1 MDAMRRSSSE
11 RMSPPPPSLSL
22 SGVITRSKYQLRHR
36 NPTGHFQSSSAG
48 CGSYSVNYSSDDDD
62 DHMLVSD
69 ILKKAKLNH
78 ECSVEEDGEPS
89 HILIKDLRARRVY
102 SSQSASGTFSFSSP
116 NVDIVESKVGSGCGD
131 LGMVDSGSASAS
143 IAENNDCAAEVS
155 KRDGEIDSLGEKL
168 PSESQSKDEINSILS
183 SIANEYRSEKDD
195 DLYSDGALKS
205 TNKETE
211 SAVVGFPC
219 KAQNTD
225 RANSESVSKGTQV
238 QYFRGYHD
246 GTGALERLDNVNGL
260 PQLTTPPDDIETCGK
275 VKVDE
280 DGAKLVAEA
289 IHIKDAQLTGNT
301 DGRLEESLC
310 PNAGARKDSLKSKSV
325 LRPRMQ
331 RRLFK
336 SPGSVSYRRL
346 LPFIM
351 NMIKDDSGTSLL
363 GHSHDD
369 EKVNDVKQFQFP
381 LPSLSQGASKDQL
394 RTGSRPRNGIDEFRV
409 LADRSD
415 LSGGSESKLTSY
427 QDLPESP
434 KQFGAKEAVHD
445 CSSVPSVNE
454 HVENVEISLE
464 CSSNIKAEEV
474 VDVHHDK
481 DVANAVP
488 SNVHGCKAEAVG
500 GVDTSE
506 KLCVVN
512 QLCLSLPDANT
523 CGDNKNAPGGIDVIN
538 TLDLTPS
545 NQSNAGEGFC
555 PNATKGKNNV
565 LRSKSVLKPCLQR
578 KLFKTPGSVSYKRF
592 LPFLK
597 DIAKDDCGAPKF
609 GQDQKDE
616 RRMRCQP
623 PLLFQSRESPIDEL
637 KTDSCPMHDTVEEAN
652 AIQDNANG
660 DCNSECSLNLPNSV
674 AKIDYPFTPSSPIMN
689 EITPGDHYVSVSH
702 LLSDFTEAKR
712 DSSSNGGMH
721 LISTDLCCQES
732 QTNTLERRT
741 TPTFGLRKGI
751 LKRNPRGCRGHCTC
765 LNCASFRLH
774 AERAF
779 EFSRNLFLDAEEV
792 ALDLV
797 KELSHLRNMLERRT
811 DGANNHSVLDENQAK
826 EACRKSLAAEQLAKE
841 RFCEMNDDLKIH
853 CRITSFQQPRVKFAN
868 YIEEKV
874 MSPGRLSGQK

>member
-1 MDAMRRSSSE
+1 MVMDAMRRSSSE
-11 RMSPPPPSLSL
+11 RMSPPPPPPSLSL

-48 CGSYSVNYSSDDDD
+48 CAAYSVNYSSDEDD

-69 ILKKAKLNH
+69 LLKKAKLNQ
-78 ECSVEEDGEPS
+78 ECSVEDDGEPS

-102 SSQSASGTFSFSSP
+102 SLQSAGGTFSCSSP
-116 NVDIVESKVGSGCGD
+116 NVDIVESKVGSGCRD
-131 LGMVDSGSASAS
+131 LEMVDSGSGSAS
-143 IAENNDCAAEVS
+143 IAENNDRAGEVS
-155 KRDGEIDSLGEKL
+155 KRDGKIDILGEKL
-168 PSESQSKDEINSILS
+168 PSESRSKDEINSILS

-219 KAQNTD
+219 KAQNAD
-225 RANSESVSKGTQV
+225 HANSESVSKGTQL
-238 QYFRGYHD
+238 QYFRGCHD
-246 GTGALERLDNVNGL
+246 GTGAFERLDNVNGL
-260 PQLTTPPDDIETCGK
+260 PQLTTLPDDIETSGK

-280 DGAKLVAEA
+280 DGAKQVVEA

-301 DGRLEESLC
+301 DGKLEESLC
-310 PNAGARKDSLKSKSV
+310 PNAGAKKDSLKSKYV

-351 NMIKDDSGTSLL
+351 NMIKDDSGTSIL
-363 GHSHDD
+363 GHRHDD

-394 RTGSRPRNGIDEFRV
+394 RIDSRPKNGIDEFRV
-409 LADRSD
+409 LADKSD
-415 LSGGSESKLTSY
+415 LSGGSESNLTSY
-427 QDLPESP
+427 EDLPESP
-434 KQFGAKEAVHD
+434 KQLGAKEVVND
-445 CSSVPSVNE
+445 CSSAPSVNE
-454 HVENVEISLE
+454 HVEISLE
-464 CSSNIKAEEV
+464 CSSNIEAEEV
-474 VDVHHDK
+474 VDVRHDK

-512 QLCLSLPDANT
+512 QECLSLPDADT
-523 CGDNKNAPGGIDVIN
+523 CGDNKNAPGSLDVIN

-545 NQSNAGEGFC
+545 NQSNA
-555 PNATKGKNNV
+555 TKGKNSV
-565 LRSKSVLKPCLQR
+565 LRSKSMLKPCLQK
-578 KLFKTPGSVSYKRF
+578 KLFKTPGSVNYKRL

-597 DIAKDDCGAPKF
+597 DIAKDDCGAPKL
-609 GQDQKDE
+609 GQDQKYE
-616 RRMRCQP
+616 RGMRCQP
-623 PLLFQSRESPIDEL
+623 LLLFQSPESPIDEL
-637 KTDSCPMHDTVEEAN
+637 KTDSFPMHDTVEEAN
-652 AIQDNANG
+652 AIQDNTNE

-674 AKIDYPFTPSSPIMN
+674 AKIDSPFTPSSPIMN
-689 EITPGDHYVSVSH
+689 EITPVDHFASVSH
-702 LLSDFTEAKR
+702 QLSDFTEAKR

-721 LISTDLCCQES
+721 LDIDLCCQKL
-732 QTNTLERRT
+732 QTKALERRA
-741 TPTFGLRKGI
+741 TPTVGLRKGI

-779 EFSRNLFLDAEEV
+779 EFSGNLFLDAEEV
-792 ALDLV
+792 ALDLM
-797 KELSHLRNMLERRT
+797 KELSHLRNMLEKRT
-811 DGANNHSVLDENQAK
+811 DGANNHSVLDEYQVK

-841 RFCEMNDDLKIH
+841 RLSEMNDDLNIH